1 MYISKKIVICTSII
15 SVLLFVST
23 TGIGFYYGTQHQLQ
37 EIRRLKDEQS
47 TSAASYAK
55 GIGTLQA
62 ERNAALNDYQAACY
76 EYQKLRGAY
85 DLLYD
90 ATGMQSGQ
98 AKYSSPNDAR
108 GNEESCYR

>member
-1 MYISKKIVICTSII
+1 MYIPKKIVTYTSII
-15 SVLLFVST
+15 LVLLLVSA
-23 TGIGFYYGTQHQLQ
+23 TGIGFYYGAQYQIQ
-37 EIRRLKDEQS
+37 EILRLKDEQS

-55 GIGTLQA
+55 GIGTVQA
-62 ERNAALNDYQAACY
+62 ERNAALNDYQASCY

-90 ATGMQSGQ
+90 TTGRLSGQ
-98 AKYSSPNDAR
+98 AKYSSPDDAR